1 VGLVF
6 PHPARWIGAY
16 ERARTAP
23 VETTNA
29 PGPLAVA
36 EAFFVFLVEAEAV

>member
-1 VGLVF
+1 
-6 PHPARWIGAY
+6 
-16 ERARTAP
+16 